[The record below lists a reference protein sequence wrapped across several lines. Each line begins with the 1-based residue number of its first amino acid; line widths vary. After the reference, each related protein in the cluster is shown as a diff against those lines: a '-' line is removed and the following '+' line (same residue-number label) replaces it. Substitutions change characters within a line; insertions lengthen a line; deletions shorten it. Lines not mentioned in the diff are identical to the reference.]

1 MIITFVGHSFVADQ
15 AKVKEAVKNLIRE
28 IIVTSDTCICY
39 LGGYG
44 EFDELCAGACRE
56 LKAEGKKV
64 QTVYV
69 TPYLSESEQ
78 GKIKE
83 LQRLGLFD
91 LSVYP
96 PIENVPKKYAILK
109 RNEWMIRSADTVIS
123 YVTHTYG
130 GAYRSLSMARRS
142 KKNIININDFI

>member
-1 MIITFVGHSFVADQ
+1 MIISFIGHSFVTDQ
-15 AKVKEAVKNLIRE
+15 AKVKETVKNCMRE
-28 IIVTSDTCICY
+28 IILTSDTCICY

-44 EFDELCAGACRE
+44 EFDELCALACRE
-56 LKAEGKKV
+56 LKAEGKNL
-64 QTVYV
+64 QAVYV

-78 GKIKE
+78 SKIKE
-83 LQRLGLFD
+83 LERLGLYD

-130 GAYRSLSMARRS
+130 GAYRSLSIARRS
-142 KKNIININDFI
+142 KKNIIEINDFI

>member
-56 LKAEGKKV
+56 LKAEGKNL

-69 TPYLSESEQ
+69 TPYLSEGEQ

-123 YVTHTYG
+123 YSHLCVG
-130 GAYRSLSMARRS
+130 NNFRDKSISWNEIG
-142 KKNIININDFI
+142 